1 MYRFFVFLALLCI
14 ALPASSYA
22 QYSLQ
27 TPAEAAEEAE
37 EESVFDQLPEDIQ
50 MDIIEE
56 AETVRLRCGRRTG
69 METYHDCDCMAA
81 EFLEER
87 ARDPLQT
94 QSWLIKKV
102 AKMCPNIPAVAG
114 QAYSDCRSTTSKME
128 YHLAEKY
135 CTCVANTTAKFY
147 EQSPTTKLSSM
158 QNLSIG
164 ARRQC
169 AQELNIR

>member
-1 MYRFFVFLALLCI
+1 MYRFFVLLALSCV
-14 ALPASSYA
+14 ALSTISYA

-27 TPAEAAEEAE
+27 SPAEAAKPDT
-37 EESVFDQLPEDIQ
+37 EESIFDQLPPEIQ

-56 AETVRLRCGRRTG
+56 AETVRIRCGRRTG
-69 METYHDCDCMAA
+69 MPTYHDCDCMAA

-102 AKMCPNIPAVAG
+102 ANMCPNVPAVAG

-147 EQSPTTKLSSM
+147 EQSPTSKLSSM
-158 QNLSIG
+158 QNLVIG

-169 AQELNIR
+169 AQELNVR